1 MSITL
6 HHEEGDVLIEELPDG
21 RRRISVTPHAG
32 HFIYAENWTTR
43 YPMELIELM
52 FEINGAAGLCFEIM
66 RDEDPN
72 FVQKFLKNDLF
83 AYFAEEEFADKS
95 ILEFGC
101 GGGASTHILAR
112 LFPTAEITGVE
123 LVESALRV
131 ARRRAAAFELKNV
144 SFLQSPAGDAL
155 PENLGQFDFII
166 LSAVYEHLF
175 PHERRTI
182 LPQLWSHLRDGGYL
196 FINQTPNS
204 LFPFELHTTM
214 LPLINYVPDSLALQM
229 ARRFSKRIK
238 PDETWEELLRK
249 GIRGATEREILGHLP
264 GAEMLEPRY
273 HGIKDRIDLYYLN
286 TNSERLK
293 MIKSAAK
300 FFIKALRTVSGITL
314 VPDLSLAFRK
324 IPGAERTGADKL
336 TPPRHQGHKEVN
348 S

>member
-6 HHEEGDVLIEELPDG
+6 HHEEGDATIEELADG
-21 RRRISVTPHAG
+21 RRRISVTPHERY
-32 HFIYAENWTTR
+32 FIYAESWTTR
-43 YPMELIELM
+43 YPMDLIELM
-52 FEINGAAGLCFEIM
+52 LEVNGAAGLCFEIK
-66 RDEDPN
+66 RDEDAD

-83 AYFAEEEFADKS
+83 AYFTTEDFENKS

-112 LFPTAEITGVE
+112 MFPTAEITGVE

-131 ARRRAAAFELKNV
+131 ARKRAEVFNLENV
-144 SFLQSPAGDAL
+144 RFLQSPGGDRL

-175 PHERRTI
+175 PHERPKI
-182 LPQLWSHLRDGGYL
+182 LSALWEHLRDGGYL
-196 FINQTPNS
+196 FINQTPNIQ
-204 LFPFELHTTM
+204 FPFELHTTM
-214 LPLINYVPDSLALQM
+214 LPLINYVPDSIALKM

-249 GIRGATEREILGHLP
+249 GIRGATEREILGHLTN
-264 GAEMLEPRY
+264 AEMLEPRNN
-273 HGIKDRIDLYYLN
+273 GLRDRIDLYYAN

-293 MIKSAAK
+293 TLKSAARI
-300 FFIKALRTVSGITL
+300 FIKGIKAISGITL

-324 IPGAERTGADKL
+324 M
-336 TPPRHQGHKEVN
+336 PR
-348 S
+348 

>member
-1 MSITL
+1 MTL
-6 HHEEGDVLIEELPDG
+6 HHAEGDVFIEQLTDG

-32 HFIYAENWTTR
+32 HFVIADNWITH
-43 YPMELIELM
+43 YPMDLIELM
-52 FEINGAAGLCFEIM
+52 LEVHGAADLCFEIM
-66 RDEDPN
+66 RDEDPSM
-72 FVQKFLKNDLF
+72 VQKFLKNDLF
-83 AYFAEEEFADKS
+83 AYFKPEDFENKT

-112 LFPTAEITGVE
+112 MFPSAEITGVE
-123 LVESALRV
+123 LVESALAV
-131 ARRRAAAFELKNV
+131 ARKRAETFNLKNV
-144 SFLQSPAGDAL
+144 RFRQSPAGDAL
-155 PENLGQFDFII
+155 PENLGQYDFII

-182 LPQLWSHLRDGGYL
+182 LPQLWAHLRMGGYL

-214 LPLINYVPDSLALQM
+214 LPLINYVPDSVALKM

-249 GIRGATEREILGHLP
+249 GIRGATEREILSHLP

-273 HGIKDRIDLYYLN
+273 NDIKDRIDLYYLN

-293 MIKSAAK
+293 TVKSAAK
-300 FFIKALRTVSGITL
+300 FFIKALKTATGITL
-314 VPDLSLAFRK
+314 VPDLSLAFRR
-324 IPGAERTGADKL
+324 IPSSESRL
-336 TPPRHQGHKEVN
+336 
-348 S
+348 

>member
-6 HHEEGDVLIEELPDG
+6 HHREGDVFIEELPDG
-21 RRRISVTPHAG
+21 SRRIRVTPADGQFVH
-32 HFIYAENWTTR
+32 ETVWTTK
-43 YPMELIELM
+43 YPLDLIKLIL
-52 FEINGAAGLCFEIM
+52 EINGAAGLCFEIM

-83 AYFAEEEFADKS
+83 AYFAPEDFENKT

-112 LFPTAEITGVE
+112 MFPKSEITGVE
-123 LVESALRV
+123 LVESALTV
-131 ARRRAAAFELKNV
+131 ARARAESFNLKNV
-144 SFLQSPAGDAL
+144 SFLQSPRGDAL
-155 PENLGQFDFII
+155 PENLGKYDFVI

-175 PHERRTI
+175 PHERKTI
-182 LPQLWSHLRDGGYL
+182 LPQLWEKVLDGGFL

-214 LPLINYVPDSLALQM
+214 LPLINYVPDKMALKM
-229 ARRFSKRIK
+229 ARRFSNRIR

-249 GIRGATEREILGHLP
+249 GIRGATEREILSHLKN
-264 GAEMLEPRY
+264 AEMLEPGKNGLR
-273 HGIKDRIDLYYLN
+273 DRIDLYYRN

-293 MIKSAAK
+293 TVKSAAK
-300 FFIKALRTVSGITL
+300 FFIKGLKTVSGITL

-324 IPGAERTGADKL
+324 IKSSESRP
-336 TPPRHQGHKEVN
+336 
-348 S
+348 

>member
-6 HHEEGDVLIEELPDG
+6 HHREGDVFIEELADG
-21 RRRISVTPHAG
+21 RRRISVTP
-32 HFIYAENWTTR
+32 AEGQFVHETEWTTN
-43 YPMELIELM
+43 YPLDLIELIL
-52 FEINGAAGLCFEIM
+52 EINGAAGLCFEIM

-83 AYFAEEEFADKS
+83 AYFAPEDFENKT

-112 LFPTAEITGVE
+112 IFPKSAITGVE
-123 LVESALRV
+123 LVGSALTV
-131 ARRRAAAFELKNV
+131 ARARAASFDLKNV
-144 SFLQSPAGDAL
+144 SFLQSPSGDAL
-155 PENLGQFDFII
+155 PENLGKYDFVI

-175 PHERRTI
+175 PHERKTI
-182 LPQLWSHLRDGGYL
+182 LPQLWGKVRDGGFL

-214 LPLINYVPDSLALQM
+214 LPLINYVPDKIALKM

-238 PDETWEELLRK
+238 PDETWEQLLRK
-249 GIRGATEREILGHLP
+249 GIRGATESEILSHLEN
-264 GAEMLEPRY
+264 AEMLEPSKNGLR
-273 HGIKDRIDLYYLN
+273 DRIDLYYRN

-293 MIKSAAK
+293 TVKAAAR
-300 FFIKALRTVSGITL
+300 FFIKGLKTVSGITL

-324 IPGAERTGADKL
+324 
-336 TPPRHQGHKEVN
+336 TPR
-348 S
+348 

>member
-1 MSITL
+1 MPITL
-6 HHEEGDVLIEELPDG
+6 HHREGDVFIEELPDG
-21 RRRISVTPHAG
+21 RHRIQVTP
-32 HFIYAENWTTR
+32 AEGQFVHETDWTTR
-43 YPMELIELM
+43 YPLDLIKVI

-83 AYFAEEEFADKS
+83 AYFASEDFENKT

-112 LFPTAEITGVE
+112 MFPRSAITGVE
-123 LVESALRV
+123 LVESALTV
-131 ARRRAAAFELKNV
+131 ARARADSFNLKNV
-144 SFLQSPAGDAL
+144 SFLQSPSGDAL
-155 PENLGQFDFII
+155 PENLGTYDFVI

-175 PHERRTI
+175 PHERQTI
-182 LPQLWSHLRDGGYL
+182 LPKLWKTVRGGGYL

-214 LPLINYVPDSLALQM
+214 LPLINYVPDKIALRM
-229 ARRFSKRIK
+229 ARLSKRIR

-249 GIRGATEREILGHLP
+249 GIRGATEREILSHLEN
-264 GAEMLEPRY
+264 AEMLEPGKNGLR
-273 HGIKDRIDLYYLN
+273 DRIDLYYRN

-293 MIKSAAK
+293 TVKTIAK
-300 FFIKALRTVSGITL
+300 YFIKGLKTVSGLTL

-324 IPGAERTGADKL
+324 IPR
-336 TPPRHQGHKEVN
+336 
-348 S
+348 

>member
-6 HHEEGDVLIEELPDG
+6 HDAEGSCLIEELADG
-21 RRRISVTPHAG
+21 RRRISVTPRDG
-32 HFIYAENWTTR
+32 HFIYAENWTTS
-43 YPMELIELM
+43 YPMDLIELM
-52 FEINGAAGLCFEIM
+52 FEVNGAAGLCFEIK
-66 RDEDPN
+66 RDEDPA

-83 AYFAEEEFADKS
+83 AYFKPADFGNKT

-112 LFPTAEITGVE
+112 MFPSARITGVE

-131 ARRRAAAFELKNV
+131 ARKRAETFNLENV

-155 PENLGQFDFII
+155 PENLGEFDFII

-182 LPQLWSHLRDGGYL
+182 LPQLWEHLRDGGYL

-214 LPLINYVPDSLALQM
+214 LPLINYVPDSLALKM

-238 PDETWEELLRK
+238 PDESWEELLRK
-249 GIRGATEREILGHLP
+249 GIRGATEREILSHLER
-264 GAEMLEPRY
+264 AEMLEPRY
-273 HGIKDRIDLYYLN
+273 NGLQDRIDLYYLN

-293 MIKSAAK
+293 AVKSAAK
-300 FFIKALRTVSGITL
+300 IFIKAIKTVTGITL

-324 IPGAERTGADKL
+324 IPR
-336 TPPRHQGHKEVN
+336 
-348 S
+348 

>member
-6 HHEEGDVLIEELPDG
+6 HHQEGDVVIEELPDG
-21 RRRISVTPHAG
+21 RSHISVTPCEG
-32 HFIYAENWTTR
+32 QFIFSTEWTTD
-43 YPMELIELM
+43 YPLDLIELI

-83 AYFAEEEFADKS
+83 AYFKPEDFENKT

-112 LFPTAEITGVE
+112 TFPKSEITGVE
-123 LVESALRV
+123 LVESALKV
-131 ARRRAAAFELKNV
+131 ARKRAETFNLSKV
-144 SFLQSPAGDAL
+144 SFLQSPNGDSL
-155 PENLGQFDFII
+155 PENLGQYDFVI

-175 PHERRTI
+175 PHERKII
-182 LPQLWSHLRDGGYL
+182 LPKLWEKVCNGGFL
-196 FINQTPNS
+196 FINQTPNI

-214 LPLINYVPDSLALQM
+214 LPLINYVPDRIALRM
-229 ARRFSKRIK
+229 ARKFSKRIK

-249 GIRGATEREILGHLP
+249 GIRGATEGEILQLLSN
-264 GAEMLEPRY
+264 AEMLEPCNN
-273 HGIKDRIDLYYLN
+273 GLKDRIDLYYLN

-293 MIKSAAK
+293 TIKSIAK
-300 FFIKALRTVSGITL
+300 IFIKAIKTVSGITL
-314 VPDLSLAFRK
+314 VPDLSIAFRK
-324 IPGAERTGADKL
+324 IT
-336 TPPRHQGHKEVN
+336 